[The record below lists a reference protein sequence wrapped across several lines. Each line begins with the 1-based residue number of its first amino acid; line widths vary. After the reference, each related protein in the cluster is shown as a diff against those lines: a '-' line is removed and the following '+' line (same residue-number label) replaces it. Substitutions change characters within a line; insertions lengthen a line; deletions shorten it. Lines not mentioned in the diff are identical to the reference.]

1 MRANLTLIGRF
12 VQGSLTLEKKKDEKG
27 QPALDKDGVQIEE
40 CFIALA
46 VPKTDPAL
54 PGYYAAYV
62 EAARAAFP
70 SLVDAAGNISHPR
83 FAMKIQDGD
92 GIDKNGKSVKD
103 KPGFAGC
110 YVFKM
115 ATRYAPRCYVK
126 DAHGN
131 NQLLEDPSK
140 IIRKGYRIAVAV
152 GIDGNGVSP
161 QGNGSAVPGLYV
173 SPDLVLLVA
182 PDTEIVSGPDPT
194 AAFAGITSTMPE
206 GVAAPAGLAL
216 PNAAPGGLTPPALPG
231 ITPQQP
237 AAGLPGLP
245 GMPAAG
251 SGLPPLPGAAPAATG
266 MPPLPGA
273 GTPPLPPSG
282 PVYTMQPSAMGASR
296 DDMHKLGWT
305 DEAMIAQGHMVKTG

>member
-1 MRANLTLIGRF
+1 MRTNLTIIGRF

-40 CFIALA
+40 CFLA
-46 VPKTDPAL
+46 VAVAKNDPAL

-62 EAARAAFP
+62 DAARASFP
-70 SLVDAAGNISHPR
+70 TLVDAAGNISHPR

-92 GIDKNGKSVKD
+92 GVDKNGKSVKD
-103 KPGFAGC
+103 KPGFAGH

-131 NQLLEDPSK
+131 NQLLENPEK
-140 IIRKGYRIAVAV
+140 LIRKGYRIAVAV
-152 GIDGNGVSP
+152 GIDGNGVAP
-161 QGNGSAVPGLYV
+161 GGNGSAVPGLYV
-173 SPDLVLLVA
+173 SPDLVLLVS

-194 AAFAGITSTMPE
+194 QAFAGITSTMPE
-206 GVAAPAGLAL
+206 GTAAPAGLAL
-216 PNAAPGGLTPPALPG
+216 PNAGLTPPALPG

-245 GMPAAG
+245 GVPAAG
-251 SGLPPLPGAAPAATG
+251 GLPPLPGAAPAAG

-273 GTPPLPPSG
+273 GTPPMPPSG
-282 PVYTMQPSAMGASR
+282 PVYTMQPSAMGATR
-296 DDMHKLGWT
+296 EAMQALGWT